1 MKESL
6 LIVGGGILQIPAV
19 NKAKEL
25 GYFTIVTDKNPNALA
40 FSVCDEKIIL
50 SSKDIEG
57 HEALAKKLYETKN
70 LVGVY
75 TQGTDV
81 EYTVARAA
89 HYVNLPGIS
98 IESARHCN
106 NKIEMRKI
114 FLEKNVDL
122 VHFFAAKTL
131 EDAHKGVKTIG
142 IPCVLKPADNS
153 GSRGVT
159 IIHSFDEV
167 EDAFQQAISSCYHEK
182 TVIIEEFLN
191 GPEYSIDTIIWDG
204 IVYPCGI
211 SDRIFLKSKNYAVQS
226 GSLTPSLLPEKIQDQ
241 MYQLMQKAA
250 IALEIDKGAFKGD
263 LIVVDGKPRII
274 EVTARTSGGFDSQY
288 RKPYSFGIDLIKAT
302 IDIAVGKKLD
312 FRDIVPRW
320 MKWSKTISVFPK
332 PGKILKING
341 IEETK
346 KLDGVKDVFI
356 TAKINDVIPPFTHSA
371 MRVNMINIV
380 GDTLEQLE
388 KTEEKVK
395 KTLKYEIA

>member
-1 MKESL
+1 M
-6 LIVGGGILQIPAV
+6 VGGGILQIPAIK
-19 NKAKEL
+19 KAKEL
-25 GYFTIVTDKNPNALA
+25 GYFTIVTDKNPHALA

-57 HEALAKKLYETKN
+57 HEALAKKLIETKN

-89 HYVNLPGIS
+89 NYVNLPGIS
-98 IESARHCN
+98 VESARKCN
-106 NKIEMRKI
+106 NKIEMRQI
-114 FLEKNVDL
+114 FHEKNVDKIS
-122 VHFFAAKTL
+122 FFPAKTL
-131 EDAHKGVKTIG
+131 EDAHVAVKKIG
-142 IPCVLKPADNS
+142 IPCILKPSDNS

-159 IIHSFDEV
+159 IIRSFDEI
-167 EDAFQQAISSCYHEK
+167 DNAFHQAIDSCFHEK

-191 GPEYSIDTIIWDG
+191 GDEYSVDTIIWDG

-211 SDRIFLKSKNYAVQS
+211 SDRVFLKSQNYAVQS
-226 GSLTPSLLPEKIQDQ
+226 GSITPSLLPEKIQDQ

-250 IALEIDKGAFKGD
+250 TSLGITKGAFKGD
-263 LIVVDGKPRII
+263 LILVNDQPRII

-288 RKPYSFGIDLIKAT
+288 RKPYSFGIDLMKAT

-320 MKWSKTISVFPK
+320 IKWSKTFSVFPK
-332 PGKILKING
+332 SGKILKING

-346 KLDGVKDVFI
+346 KIPGVKDVFI
-356 TAKINDVIPPFTHSA
+356 TASINDIIPPFTHSA

-380 GDTLEQLE
+380 GNTFNELEQI
-388 KTEEKVK
+388 EEKVK
-395 KTLKYEIA
+395 NTLSYTIE